1 MAMVRILGIT
11 TLLLFSITACKD
23 AKVITPD
30 PVRTYGA
37 SVTVKLGDSSP
48 LQSGFYRVQLLRADG
63 SVDERFSEMREL
75 DYVDGEQTFVIA
87 VDASA
92 FGDAN
97 AIQTRLYVEAYVGDV
112 AKSEAVGS
120 RSITL
125 VNGEDSET
133 TLSLISA
140 PAPVDNRTLE
150 LEYLTNGTWRENS
163 TQKGRLASITF
174 KSAPPEGFSYHLWRI
189 IREDAQV
196 KDIRHLGV
204 LDADVGAE
212 NVFNAT
218 DLNIDEPSAF
228 YQIDDLVFAISS
240 ESPEDTGYLDKP
252 LGWVLWQSQPLTTE
266 LKDFITTGHEL
277 VNAFSSDLTVA
288 ISHTGFASAG
298 GLSGAQMHGEHVAN
312 CLISLDHPF
321 VDSADFNGNGN
332 PETTGGC
339 SNQGLFTLQED
350 LFEHLADLEELGVD
364 VNLGVDVLT
373 VIGDCSDAVEDV
385 SSLEAHQ
392 ASGVARVLEAMD
404 AFQAASLLLDDDA
417 DDEAGA
423 ALQASIESLY
433 GQPYT
438 PDLDPADYGLDCIHD
453 NLERLTTTS
462 FVPYTP

>member
-1 MAMVRILGIT
+1 MAMVRLVGIVA
-11 TLLLFSITACKD
+11 LVLSLVGCKE
-23 AKVITPD
+23 AEEIQEEI
-30 PVRTYGA
+30 RGYGA
-37 SVTVKLGDSSP
+37 SVKVDLGDSSP
-48 LQSGFYRVQLLRADG
+48 LQSGFYSVALLKADG
-63 SVDERFSEMREL
+63 SDDERFPEPKRI
-75 DYVDGEQTFVIA
+75 DYVDGDQSFVVA
-87 VDASA
+87 LESSA
-92 FGDAN
+92 FETVN
-97 AIQTRLYVEAYVGDV
+97 AIQTRLYIEAFAGEGQT
-112 AKSEAVGS
+112 KSVAVGS

-125 VNGEDSET
+125 VNNEDSET

-189 IREDAQV
+189 IWEDDQV
-196 KDIRHLGV
+196 KDVRHLGV

-212 NVFNAT
+212 NIFNAT
-218 DLNIDEPSAF
+218 DLNIDESGPF

-266 LKDFITTGHEL
+266 VQNFITTGHEL
-277 VNAFSSDLTVA
+277 VNAFSKDLTLA
-288 ISHTGFASAG
+288 DEHTEFALAG
-298 GLSGAQMHGEHVAN
+298 GLGGVQMHGEHVAN

-321 VDSADFNGNGN
+321 VDSADFNGNGT
-332 PETTGGC
+332 PEETGGC
-339 SNQGLFTLQED
+339 SKQGLYRLQED
-350 LFEHLADLEELGVD
+350 LFDHLAGLEELGVD
-364 VNLGVDVLT
+364 VNLSVDVLT
-373 VIGDCSDAVEDV
+373 MIRDCSDAVEDV
-385 SSLEAHQ
+385 SSLESHQ

-404 AFQAASLLLDDDA
+404 AFQAASLLLDNDA
-417 DDEAGA
+417 DDETGA
-423 ALQASIESLY
+423 ALKASIESLY